1 MEYSNDLNLNNLEI
15 SSNKNIEAEEPVEV
29 KRTDESSNV
38 LSNECS
44 KEHSDKSFGIDQWLS
59 MKEQLDQ
66 NAIEDISN
74 HSSISSEHS
83 SIASRYDSYD
93 MTHTNPVSLV
103 PLQWL
108 VKPNP

>member
-29 KRTDESSNV
+29 KRTDEESNV
-38 LSNECS
+38 LTN

-83 SIASRYDSYD
+83 SIASRYDSYQV
-93 MTHTNPVSLV
+93 TT
-103 PLQWL
+103 
-108 VKPNP
+108 

>member
-15 SSNKNIEAEEPVEV
+15 CSNKNVEVEEPVEV
-29 KRTDESSNV
+29 KRTEEEPNV
-38 LSNECS
+38 LEN
-44 KEHSDKSFGIDQWLS
+44 KEHSDQRFGIDQWLS

-83 SIASRYDSYD
+83 SIASRYD
-93 MTHTNPVSLV
+93 
-103 PLQWL
+103 
-108 VKPNP
+108 

>member
-15 SSNKNIEAEEPVEV
+15 TSNKNIEAEEPVEV
-29 KRTDESSNV
+29 KRTEEEPNV
-38 LSNECS
+38 LEPN

-83 SIASRYDSYD
+83 SIASRYESYR
-93 MTHTNPVSLV
+93 MTHH
-103 PLQWL
+103 
-108 VKPNP
+108 